1 MSLENQRK
9 KESLTALHGEE
20 IINLQHSDDMFLLK
34 YLVRIKRQDPISLD
48 GLQYEID
55 LVMVE
60 KENRRESL
68 AILTLDNLT
77 PK

>member
-1 MSLENQRK
+1 
-9 KESLTALHGEE
+9 
-20 IINLQHSDDMFLLK
+20 MFPLK
-34 YLVRIKRQDPISLD
+34 HLVRIKRQDPISLD

-68 AILTLDNLT
+68 AILTLDNTQITNNTKKFRDNKSLFY
-77 PK
+77 KAK

>member
-1 MSLENQRK
+1 
-9 KESLTALHGEE
+9 
-20 IINLQHSDDMFLLK
+20 MFLLK

-48 GLQYEID
+48 GLQCEID

>member
-1 MSLENQRK
+1 
-9 KESLTALHGEE
+9 
-20 IINLQHSDDMFLLK
+20 MFLLK
-34 YLVRIKRQDPISLD
+34 YLVSIKRQDPISLD

-60 KENRRESL
+60 KENRRELL